1 MWRHIGMEKEKKK
14 NLVAMQLFVL
24 HEDKQCNT
32 DNRQNLALYNRIEKK
47 GNIFAKLQTKVYR
60 SPCGRKKM
68 SLLQN
73 YLRTNQ
79 TNANKNNY
87 DSEVEGMKHDS

>member
-24 HEDKQCNT
+24 HEDKQYNT

-47 GNIFAKLQTKVYR
+47 GIFSLSCKPKCIEARVE
-60 SPCGRKKM
+60 GRKCRCYKII
-68 SLLQN
+68 SAQIK
-73 YLRTNQ
+73 RTK
-79 TNANKNNY
+79 TRIIMIVKWR
-87 DSEVEGMKHDS
+87 E